1 MGVMW
6 NIFIDGYWVKRAGVG
21 SGWEKCERRNTMT
34 ARRERRAERLIF
46 DRFREKQNMSLSGGQ
61 GGKGGRR
68 KV

>member
-1 MGVMW
+1 
-6 NIFIDGYWVKRAGVG
+6 
-21 SGWEKCERRNTMT
+21 MT

-61 GGKGGRR
+61 GGEGGRR